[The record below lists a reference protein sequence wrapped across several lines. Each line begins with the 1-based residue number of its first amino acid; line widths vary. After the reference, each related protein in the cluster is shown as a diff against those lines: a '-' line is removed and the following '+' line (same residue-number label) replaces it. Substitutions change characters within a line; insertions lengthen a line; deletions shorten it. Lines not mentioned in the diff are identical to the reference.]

1 MSDLSTVDVTT
12 ETVDIEEAIGAVEG
26 RLGSEA
32 TPEGIPTPGESKIN
46 TMPLTAAL
54 LDVAAGGISFATP
67 GHRGGRS
74 FRLRK

>member
-1 MSDLSTVDVTT
+1 MSDQRTVGVTP
-12 ETVDIEEAIGAVEG
+12 EIVDIQEAIGAREEFI
-26 RLGSEA
+26 GSDE
-32 TPEGIPTPGESKIN
+32 TPETNRTPGEIN

-54 LDVAAGGISFATP
+54 LSVAANGISFATP